1 MRLVV
6 IGGTGRTGRR
16 IVGEAVDRGHEVVM
30 VGRSAES
37 GPVADGAEAISADAT
52 DRADLERVVLRAD
65 AVITALSI
73 PRASSS
79 PFAAVTGRTDLHSH
93 TAEMLVDAME
103 RGACRRLVK
112 ISAQGV
118 GDSAPRAGWGF
129 RALVAV
135 SNLGPAFA
143 DHALADARVQAS
155 SLDWTIVRPP
165 ILADGPVVGRV
176 EAGEAVTTRTFTR
189 LSRADLAKWVVDIV
203 PDPAWFRRVVS
214 IRPAP
219 DGDVR

>member
-6 IGGTGRTGRR
+6 LGGTGRTGLK
-16 IVGEAVDRGHEVVM
+16 IVAEAVDRGHEVVM
-30 VGRSAES
+30 VGRSARAEHA
-37 GPVADGAEAISADAT
+37 PTGAEAVSGDAM
-52 DRADLERVVLRAD
+52 DLSDIERVLDRAD

-73 PRASSS
+73 PRASAS
-79 PFAAVTGRTDLHSH
+79 PFARVTGPSDLHSRT
-93 TAEMLVDAME
+93 TAILLSAME
-103 RGACRRLVK
+103 RATCRRLVK

-143 DHALADARVQAS
+143 DHARADEQVRAS

-165 ILADGPVVGRV
+165 VLSDEPGTGRV
-176 EAGEAVTTRTFTR
+176 EAGETVSTGTFTR
-189 LSRADLAKWVVDIV
+189 LSRVDLARFVVDIV
-203 PDPAWFRRVVS
+203 PDPAWFRRCVS
-214 IRPAP
+214 VRP
-219 DGDVR
+219 G

>member
-1 MRLVV
+1 MRFVV

-37 GPVADGAEAISADAT
+37 GTAPEGAEALSADAT
-52 DRADLERVVLRAD
+52 DRADLERVILRAD

-73 PRASSS
+73 PRASNS
-79 PFAAVTGRTDLHSH
+79 PFAAVTGRPDLHSR

-103 RGACRRLVK
+103 RGTCRRLVK

-118 GDSAPRAGWGF
+118 GDSAERAGWGF
-129 RALVAV
+129 RALVAM
-135 SNLGPAFA
+135 SNLAPAFA
-143 DHALADARVQAS
+143 DHALADARVAAS

-165 ILADGPVVGRV
+165 VLADSPVTGKV
-176 EAGEAVTTRTFTR
+176 EAGETVETGTFTR
-189 LSRADLAKWVVDIV
+189 LSRADLARWVVDIV

-214 IRPAP
+214 IRPVTGGAA
-219 DGDVR
+219 R